1 MNMDT
6 LWNIALTTGIA
17 VMGWIANQ
25 MWAELHRVQI
35 LLNRTREEM
44 AREFV
49 TKPDV
54 HNDINRVI
62 HRIDT
67 LEAKIDRFMEV
78 QQWDGRDRRI

>member
-1 MNMDT
+1 MNMET
-6 LWNIALTTGIA
+6 IWNICLTTGIA

-25 MWAELHRVQI
+25 MWSELNRVQI

-44 AREFV
+44 NREFV
-49 TKPDV
+49 TKNDV

-67 LEAKIDRFMEV
+67 LENKIDRLMES
-78 QQWDGRDRRI
+78 QQWDGRDRRG